1 MTFAIEVA
9 DVTVRYG
16 EVVALRDIS
25 ARVRRGTVCGL
36 IGMNGSGK
44 STLFKTIVG
53 LVRPDTGRVLL
64 DGDPP
69 AVARKRGAISYV
81 PQSEQIDWSFPL
93 SIHDVVMTGRYGHQ
107 GFTRRPRAADRAAV
121 AAALDRVGLTDLAR
135 RQIGQASGG
144 QRKRAFVARAIAQ
157 EADILLLDEPFAGV
171 DTRTETALIA
181 LLRQL
186 AADGKTVLVSTHDL
200 RSLSTLADEVILLM
214 RRVLA
219 QGDPETVLA
228 PDNLARAFGQ
238 DVLSRR

>member
-1 MTFAIEVA
+1 
-9 DVTVRYG
+9 
-16 EVVALRDIS
+16 VVALRDIS

-200 RSLSTLADEVILLM
+200 RSLPT
-214 RRVLA
+214 
-219 QGDPETVLA
+219 
-228 PDNLARAFGQ
+228 
-238 DVLSRR
+238 